1 MRGLGSSRTSK
12 VFLPCADKA
21 TVIDNGNTNMEIA
34 EAKLIVNTANEV
46 FDVLEEELGLTDGS
60 PEWKELYD
68 RVVLGTIARR
78 AKTQAELDMMLA
90 V

>member
-1 MRGLGSSRTSK
+1 LFPG
-12 VFLPCADKA
+12 ADS
-21 TVIDNGNTNMEIA
+21 TVVIDKGNRRLEIA
-34 EAKLIVNTANEV
+34 EAKLIVNAANEV

-78 AKTQAELDMMLA
+78 AKTQADLEMMLA

>member
-1 MRGLGSSRTSK
+1 LFPG
-12 VFLPCADKA
+12 ADS
-21 TVIDNGNTNMEIA
+21 TVVIDKGNGRLEIA
-34 EAKLIVNTANEV
+34 EAKLIVNIANEV

-78 AKTQAELDMMLA
+78 AKTQADLEMMLA